1 MRRNVVIEK
10 LIRVAKVIRVRFN
23 AHWAARDTVKE
34 LSRLSDKD
42 LNDIGLCRGD
52 IHYIAN
58 KHYDDI
64 IERMNGKKVPLY
76 DKMPEGILDI

>member
-1 MRRNVVIEK
+1 MRRHVVIER
-10 LIRVAKVIRVRFN
+10 LINATKMMGARYVAYR
-23 AHWAARDTVKE
+23 ASRDTVKE

-58 KHYDDI
+58 KQFDEMLED
-64 IERMNGKKVPLY
+64 ESARTAPLY
-76 DKMPEGILDI
+76 RRMPKGILDI

>member
-10 LIRVAKVIRVRFN
+10 LIRVAKGIRVRFN

-58 KHYDDI
+58 KQFDEMLEDHSARTD
-64 IERMNGKKVPLY
+64 PLY
-76 DKMPEGILDI
+76 RRMPKGILDI

>member
-1 MRRNVVIEK
+1 MRRHVVIER
-10 LIRVAKVIRVRFN
+10 LIN
-23 AHWAARDTVKE
+23 ATKMIGARYIAYRASRDTVKE

-58 KHYDDI
+58 KQFDEMLEDHSA
-64 IERMNGKKVPLY
+64 RTAPLY
-76 DKMPEGILDI
+76 RRMPKGILDI